1 MNDKVR
7 IGINGL
13 GRIGRTILREVHNRE
28 IQELEIVA
36 VNNLGDP
43 ENLAYLLKYD
53 SLHGIHPGQVSYS
66 DNALEVSGRKISFSN
81 CADPGEIAWEK
92 QEVDIVIDATGVFQD
107 KKSLGKHLRG
117 TVKHVI
123 LCAPGKD
130 VDATFVMGI
139 NNGDFDPSRHKIVSN
154 ASCTTN
160 CLSPLV
166 RIIDNEWGIENG
178 FMTTVHSY
186 TSDQRLLDTLHSDW
200 RRSRAAALSM
210 IPTTTGAARA
220 VGLVLPQMK
229 GKLDGIAIRVPTANV
244 SMVDLV
250 VNLKNNADIKDVNAA
265 MKEAAG
271 GELAGILDYTEEPL
285 VSQDFRGNRSSSIF
299 DAPLTNV
306 IGKGLKV
313 ISWYDNEVGFSNRVI
328 DLALYMSGK

>member
-1 MNDKVR
+1 MSDKVR

-13 GRIGRTILREVHNRE
+13 GRIGRTILRELYNRNV
-28 IQELEIVA
+28 QDLEIVA

-53 SLHGIHPGQVSYS
+53 SLHGIHPGQISYS
-66 DNALEVSGRKISFSN
+66 ENSLEISGRKIPFSN
-81 CADPGEIAWEK
+81 CSDPAEIPWEK
-92 QEVDIVIDATGVFQD
+92 REVDIVIDATGVFQD
-107 KKSLGKHLRG
+107 KQSLGKHLRG
-117 TVKHVI
+117 SVKHVI

-130 VDATFVMGI
+130 VDGTFVMGI
-139 NNGDFDPSRHKIVSN
+139 NNTDFDPSRHKIVSN

-160 CLSPLV
+160 CLTPLIKV
-166 RIIDNEWGIENG
+166 IDNEWGVENG

-186 TSDQRLLDTLHSDW
+186 TSDQRLLDSLHSDW
-200 RRSRAAALSM
+200 RRSRSAALSM

-220 VGLVLPQMK
+220 VGLVLPEMK

-244 SMVDLV
+244 SVVDLV
-250 VNLKNNADIKDVNAA
+250 VNLKKNTDKKDVNAA

-271 GELAGILDYTEEPL
+271 GELKGILSYTEEPL
-285 VSQDFRGNRSSSIF
+285 VSQDFRGNRASSIF

-306 IGKGLKV
+306 INRGLKV
-313 ISWYDNEVGFSNRVI
+313 VSWYDNEVGFSNRVI
-328 DLALYMSGK
+328 DLALYMGGK

>member
-1 MNDKVR
+1 MKDKVR

-13 GRIGRTILREVHNRE
+13 GRIGRTILREVYNRNV
-28 IQELEIVA
+28 QDLEIVA

-53 SLHGIHPGQVSYS
+53 SLHGIYPGQVGHSE
-66 DNALEVSGRKISFSN
+66 NALEVSGRKIPFSN
-81 CADPGEIAWEK
+81 SADPAEINWEK
-92 QEVDIVIDATGVFQD
+92 QEVDIVIDATGIFLD
-107 KKSLGKHLRG
+107 KESLGKHLRG

-166 RIIDNEWGIENG
+166 KIIDNEWGIENG

-210 IPTTTGAARA
+210 IPTTTGAAKA
-220 VGLVLPQMK
+220 VGLVLPQLK

-244 SMVDLV
+244 SVVDLV
-250 VNLKNNADIKDVNAA
+250 VNLKRVADKKDVNMA
-265 MKEAAG
+265 MKEAAA
-271 GELAGILDYTEEPL
+271 GEMAGILSYTEEPL
-285 VSQDFRGNRSSSIF
+285 VSQDFRGNRASSIF
-299 DAPLTNV
+299 DAPLTNT